1 MSYDL
6 ANKLKQF
13 YASAPTNLRSIQV
26 IEISHSQMTKTYY
39 FWREPYSG
47 TVTLDDES
55 VVSVKPLNFNVE
67 LTADENNLDQV
78 FKITLCTVDE
88 TDEFKTQLDL
98 ISVDTAEKISVIY
111 REYLS
116 DDLTTPMITATLT
129 CENVT
134 YNATT
139 ATLNAVSPRLNLNR
153 TGETYNYADV
163 PMLRGIR

>member
-6 ANKLKQF
+6 ESKLKQF
-13 YASAPTNLRSIQV
+13 YASAPTNIRSIPV
-26 IEISHSQMTKTYY
+26 LEISHSQMTKTYY
-39 FWREPYSG
+39 LWREPYAG
-47 TVTLDDES
+47 TVALDDES
-55 VVSVKPLNFNVE
+55 VVSVEPVNFNIE

-78 FKITLCTVDE
+78 FKITLGTVDE
-88 TDEFKTQLDL
+88 TDEFRTQLDL
-98 ISVDTAEKISVIY
+98 IAIDTTEKISVIY

-116 DDLTTPMITATLT
+116 DDLTLPLITATLT

-134 YNATT
+134 YNSTT
-139 ATLNAVSPRLNLNR
+139 ATLTAVSPRLNLNR